1 MTNGATLIR
10 FVITL
15 VPPSGSSY
23 IAGIMTFNTA
33 TNLISDFLPVV
44 SINAAAG
51 STGGYLVA
59 LEQLQP
65 GSNKYM
71 YALEISLAP
80 LALSLARALSLSFSL
95 SLSLSLSL
103 SPRRL

>member
-71 YALEISLAP
+71 YAIEISLP
-80 LALSLARALSLSFSL
+80 CALSLSLYGASD
-95 SLSLSLSL
+95 
-103 SPRRL
+103 RLYLHRSEF